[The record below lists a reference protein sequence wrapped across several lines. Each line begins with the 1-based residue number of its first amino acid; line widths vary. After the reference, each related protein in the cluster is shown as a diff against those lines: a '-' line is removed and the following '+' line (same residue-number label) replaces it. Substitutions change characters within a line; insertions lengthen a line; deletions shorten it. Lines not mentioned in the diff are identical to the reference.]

1 MTVQLWLEQ
10 YPPEEGA
17 EDILEFQPPPALFQ
31 DEVEPAY
38 FTMNTFFAY
47 VYGPSFVEFLYE
59 DGGWTRVNRAYGF
72 QPDTT
77 EQILHPE
84 KYQQGDPPIF
94 LSHPDLTSVFGGDW
108 ELIRRDS
115 LGEWASYLLL
125 AYNDFPEARRLEDEA
140 QAAAAGWG
148 DDQYWVYYDPT
159 NNDVFLS
166 VYWIWE
172 TTEDA
177 DEFFDSL
184 LASTSARFGTN
195 EVEGPGE
202 SGRCFSLTQQVSCI
216 YQNQEH
222 VLWLYSDNAETL
234 EAAKEKFTK
243 FP

>member
-47 VYGPSFVEFLYE
+47 VYGSSFVEFLYE

-115 LGEWASYLLL
+115 LGEWESYLLL

-166 VYWIWE
+166 VCMVRLRPYCPRI
-172 TTEDA
+172 
-177 DEFFDSL
+177 L
-184 LASTSARFGTN
+184 STVVSILFVGVLDLGNNRRCGRVLRFIARFDIC
-195 EVEGPGE
+195 P
-202 SGRCFSLTQQVSCI
+202 
-216 YQNQEH
+216 
-222 VLWLYSDNAETL
+222 LWHE
-234 EAAKEKFTK
+234 
-243 FP
+243 